1 MKVSLSWLRDYI
13 DINLAPEQLS
23 ELLTDC
29 GLEVESVDNVSSIPG
44 GLRGLVI
51 GEVKE
56 KAKHPNADRLSIT
69 KVDIGKNQPLSIVC
83 GAPNVEAGQ
92 KVIVAPVGTVLH
104 PVEGESFK
112 IKEGKIRGEVSQG
125 MICAEDEIGLGDEHD
140 GIIVLDASAPVG
152 GVAKDYFNVLE
163 DIVFD
168 IGLTP
173 NRVDA
178 ASHYGVARD
187 IAAVL
192 TFHGKDTIRPSKPS
206 VDSFSVTN
214 NSLSIP
220 VTVEDSNAC
229 PRYCGVSMTN
239 IKVGPSPGWLSNKI
253 KAIGLSPI
261 NNVVDITNFVLHE
274 TGQPLHAFDADKIQ
288 GKKVVV
294 KNLKQGA
301 EFITLDGVARKLSSE
316 DLMICNGK
324 TGMCIA
330 GVFGGLGSGVTE
342 NTKSLFLESA
352 YFESMG
358 IRKTAKYHG
367 LNTDSSFRFER
378 GADPNNTLY
387 ALKRAA
393 LLIQELTGGSISS
406 DIIDIYPNPID
417 DFKVS
422 FLYENCNRLIGQVV
436 DKDSIKRI
444 LTSLEIE
451 IVKETEMGLD
461 LIVPVYRADVRR
473 EADIIEEILRIYGY
487 NNVSI
492 DQPARYSVMAA
503 NILVHDGSKET
514 TADLLASKG
523 FVEIMCNSI
532 TNSSFYGKDETLVE
546 IMNPLN
552 ADLHALRSS
561 MLHGGLEAITRNQ
574 NHQRPDL
581 KLFEFGYTYNKENK
595 GYTENPYLAIFIT
608 GRKDPEGWAGSNDS
622 VGFYYLKGIVTSIIS
637 RLGVGKPGI
646 AMENNRSSGLSGQT
660 WKILNKEVGFV
671 GEVDA
676 ALLKKRG
683 IKKSVY
689 YACINWFEIASL
701 LETNNIKYQELPK
714 YPEVRRDLAL
724 LLDDSVEYKEVEEVA
739 KKIGKKLLKSI
750 TLFDVY
756 QGDNIPKGKMSYAV
770 GFVFRDNEKT
780 LKDADIDGVMK
791 ELIEGFEKK
800 LKAEIR

>member
-1 MKVSLSWLRDYI
+1 
-13 DINLAPEQLS
+13 
-23 ELLTDC
+23 
-29 GLEVESVDNVSSIPG
+29 
-44 GLRGLVI
+44 
-51 GEVKE
+51 
-56 KAKHPNADRLSIT
+56 
-69 KVDIGKNQPLSIVC
+69 
-83 GAPNVEAGQ
+83 
-92 KVIVAPVGTVLH
+92 
-104 PVEGESFK
+104 
-112 IKEGKIRGEVSQG
+112 

-140 GIIVLDASAPVG
+140 GIVVLDSSAPVG
-152 GVAKDYFNVLE
+152 GLAKEYFNVLE

-192 TFHGKDTIRPSKPS
+192 TFQGKDIIRPVKPS
-206 VDSFSVTN
+206 VESFSVTS

-220 VTVEDSNAC
+220 ITVEDSNAC
-229 PRYCGVSMTN
+229 PRYCGVTMTN

-253 KAIGLSPI
+253 KAIGLTPI

-274 TGQPLHAFDADKIQ
+274 TGQPLHGFDADKIQ
-288 GKKVVV
+288 AKKVVV
-294 KNLKQGA
+294 KKKKKGTG
-301 EFITLDGVARKLSSE
+301 FVTLDGVERKLSSE

-324 TGMCIA
+324 AGMCIA
-330 GVFGGLGSGVTE
+330 GVFGGLDSGVTE
-342 NTKSLFLESA
+342 DTKNLFLESA

-358 IRKTAKYHG
+358 IRKTAKRHA

-393 LLIQELTGGSISS
+393 LLIQELAGGNISS

-422 FLYENCNRLIGQVV
+422 FLYENCNRLIGQVI
-436 DKDSIKRI
+436 DKDAIKRI
-444 LTSLEIE
+444 LSSLDIE
-451 IVKETEMGLD
+451 VANETEMGLE
-461 LIVPVYRADVRR
+461 LIVPAYRTDVRR
-473 EADIIEEILRIYGY
+473 EADVIEEILRIYGY

-492 DQPARYSVMAA
+492 DQPARYSVMTA
-503 NILVHDGSKET
+503 NAPGYDESKEMI
-514 TADLLASKG
+514 AGLLASKG

-532 TNSSFYGKDETLVE
+532 TNSSWYGKDEELVE

-561 MLHGGLEAITRNQ
+561 MLHGGLDVVLRNQ

-581 KLFEFGYTYNKENK
+581 KLFEFGYTYHKEKSGHKEN
-595 GYTENPYLAIFIT
+595 PCLAIFIS
-608 GRKDPEGWAGSNDS
+608 GRKEQEGWVASNDQ
-622 VGFYYLKGIVTSIIS
+622 VDFYYLKGIVNSIIS
-637 RLGVGKPGI
+637 RLGIGKAGI
-646 AMENNRSSGLSGQT
+646 TTEIKRSDDLSGQS

-671 GEVDA
+671 GEVDG

-689 YACINWFEIASL
+689 YACINWFEVAEL
-701 LETNNIKYQELPK
+701 LATNNIKYQELPK

-724 LLDDSVEYKEVEEVA
+724 LLDDSVEFKEVEAIA
-739 KKIGKKLLKSI
+739 KKSGKKLLKSI

-756 QGDNIPKGKMSYAV
+756 KGNNIPEGKMSYAV
-770 GFVFRDNEKT
+770 GFVFRDNERT
-780 LKDADIDGVMK
+780 LEDADIDRVMK